1 MSDYSVRSRL
11 LVTVWSPP
19 LRVVQKHVI
28 TIWNLHGGTLALVA
42 RRPVSEIEHLTMA
55 QMNSN
60 LHTICPFT
68 DQSRGTTLP
77 NTNSGQCCFTFGILI
92 ETELTELI
100 RITMLKASKSVFAID
115 FSFRS
120 NGSCIGTV

>member
-55 QMNSN
+55 QM
-60 LHTICPFT
+60 TATFIPFALSQT
-68 DQSRGTTLP
+68 SREARP
-77 NTNSGQCCFTFGILI
+77 SQIL
-92 ETELTELI
+92 TVVNA
-100 RITMLKASKSVFAID
+100 ASLSVF
-115 FSFRS
+115 
-120 NGSCIGTV
+120 